1 MEKNFYETIELME
14 IRPAK
19 FNGSE
24 IDYVPVI
31 FNKNSM
37 FKVEVEDADYLD
49 MVPGDTVE
57 IHGKVISDEAENDFA
72 YITLYMD
79 GEVLS
84 KFISKLGF
92 LRVSGM
98 LRMKLKLVHV
108 VIKPDLIIETKRE
121 ITGYKVLEIYDDE
134 A

>member
-24 IDYVPVI
+24 IDYVPVT

-37 FKVEVEDADYLD
+37 FKVEVEDADLLD